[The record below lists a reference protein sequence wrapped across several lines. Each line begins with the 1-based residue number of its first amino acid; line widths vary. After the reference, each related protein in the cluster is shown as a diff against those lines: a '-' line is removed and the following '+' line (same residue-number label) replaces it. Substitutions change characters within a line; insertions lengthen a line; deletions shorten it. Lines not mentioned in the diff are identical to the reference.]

1 MKTWVA
7 VVFIVLVGF
16 GNVWAQNSFKEFY
29 YPPSTKLFDP
39 KHYFKTLQY
48 YNDELAI
55 MELKTQKDS
64 TDKANVYY
72 LRGRCKFELTDKRG
86 ATQDLDL
93 AIELN
98 SKQESYF
105 YYRGL
110 ANHWLKKYDNAIEDY
125 TTAITLNP
133 EKQGYY
139 INRGFAK
146 HLNGDNDA
154 ACYDFSKAGEKGS
167 FDIYGIIR
175 EYCN

>member
-1 MKTWVA
+1 MRICFITII
-7 VVFIVLVGF
+7 IVLF
-16 GNVWAQNSFKEFY
+16 GLGKTYSQNGFKEFY
-29 YPPSTKLFDP
+29 YPPATKLFDP

-64 TDKANVYY
+64 IDKANVYY

-98 SKQESYF
+98 QNQESYF

-110 ANHWLKKYDNAIEDY
+110 ANHWLKKYDKAIDDY
-125 TTAITLNP
+125 TTAISINP

-167 FDIYGIIR
+167 FDI
-175 EYCN
+175 